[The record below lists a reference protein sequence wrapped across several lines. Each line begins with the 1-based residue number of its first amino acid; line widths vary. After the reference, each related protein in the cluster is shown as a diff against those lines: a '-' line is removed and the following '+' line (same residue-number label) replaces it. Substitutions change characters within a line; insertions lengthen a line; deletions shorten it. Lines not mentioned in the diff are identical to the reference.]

1 MIKSTLKRIVTTPA
15 RDSNDEAVRFK
26 IRMQQHVGGAL
37 NRPNLMVMELV
48 PGATMLEG
56 CPPTKAAELLDPATP
71 AGRRRLRELGA
82 LVAMDALLNN
92 SDRAICGMFDNDGNA
107 RNILFTPGDDGH
119 TVAID
124 QACCS
129 LDPANTISKRLVDR
143 YHQRLDQ
150 FLTDIW
156 ATEAGS
162 GGGGG
167 GGGGS
172 AEPSS
177 PAGHIAQFLYNETVY
192 DVGDGMQL
200 TVQHTACCVE
210 LLQSLRRTERSSP
223 TTPSPTTHHP
233 PLATHHLPPTYF
245 PHSDGRTMLLQ
256 GLREGACAV
265 AAIPTDFFTRLKDH
279 FASMVQ
285 TDWQNVW
292 ADGLKRI
299 HPAFLED
306 AHARFAASIPEAGSV
321 CSAMKALA
329 EAEGGSVVKARHD
342 KSDLSGWMAEAPL
355 EPYNSET
362 RTVELGVD
370 SQVE

>member
-15 RDSNDEAVRFK
+15 GDSNDDAVRFK
-26 IRMQQHVGGAL
+26 IRMQQYVGGAL

-92 SDRAICGMFDNDGNA
+92 SDRATCGMFDNDGNA

-167 GGGGS
+167 GGGS

-192 DVGDGMQL
+192 DVGD
-200 TVQHTACCVE
+200 
-210 LLQSLRRTERSSP
+210 
-223 TTPSPTTHHP
+223 
-233 PLATHHLPPTYF
+233 
-245 PHSDGRTMLLQ
+245 DGRTMLLQ

-265 AAIPTDFFTRLKDH
+265 AAIPTDFFTKLKDH

-306 AHARFAASIPEAGSV
+306 AHARFVASIPEAGSV

-342 KSDLSGWMAEAPL
+342 KSDQSGWMAEAPL